1 MKFDLETLIKILG
14 KEQPE
19 NSSGEVRLQQ
29 RYLYQNVFLP
39 ISQGRNVWVK
49 DLDFSQFTSSDIIDL
64 DEYLDDIASDCTRL
78 VQYANLLRRAQPVA
92 HTTPMFI

>member
-14 KEQPE
+14 KAQPE

-78 VQYANLLRRAQPVA
+78 VQYANRLRRAQPVA